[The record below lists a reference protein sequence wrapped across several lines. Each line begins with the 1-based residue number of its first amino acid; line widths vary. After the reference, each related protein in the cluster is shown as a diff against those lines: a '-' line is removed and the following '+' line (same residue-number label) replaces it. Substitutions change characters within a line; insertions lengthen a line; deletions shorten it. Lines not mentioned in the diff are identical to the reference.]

1 MRPSEGGLAYLFVKR
16 LMEGEEL
23 ELEVGG
29 RLQKGWSIIHKALRK
44 GQHLRIRG
52 VGWEK
57 LTVWRRNLLLWRNR
71 NRDKYP
77 ILCKMHTAVFDDEEQ
92 PVLLVYFSAWED

>member
-29 RLQKGWSIIHKALRK
+29 RLQKGWSVIHKALRK

-52 VGWEK
+52 ADVRQ
-57 LTVWRRNLLLWRNR
+57 LTIWRRNLLLWRNR

-77 ILCKMHTAVFDDEEQ
+77 ILRRMHTAVLDEE
-92 PVLLVYFSAWED
+92 PILLVYFSAWED